1 MNHVMKLKEKPF
13 DKIKAGIKTV
23 EIRLLD
29 EKRKLLQINDTIT
42 FLKLPDLKEK
52 VQVKIRGL
60 LMFKTFKELLGI
72 IPLTGLGCPVNYDTA
87 EFINSMYAYYTPEQE
102 KNYGIL
108 AIVISNEIQSLAIGF
123 NIPGN

>member
-60 LMFKTFKELLGI
+60 LMFKTF
-72 IPLTGLGCPVNYDTA
+72 
-87 EFINSMYAYYTPEQE
+87 
-102 KNYGIL
+102 
-108 AIVISNEIQSLAIGF
+108 
-123 NIPGN
+123 